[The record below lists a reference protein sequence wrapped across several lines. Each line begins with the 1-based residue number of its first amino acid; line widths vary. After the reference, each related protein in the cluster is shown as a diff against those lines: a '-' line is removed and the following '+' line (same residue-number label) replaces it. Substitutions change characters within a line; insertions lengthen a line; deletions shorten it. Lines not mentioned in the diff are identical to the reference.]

1 RLYHRDGKDGYLK
14 DMPLVLHYLRKVCGR
29 YVELRPMLRLL
40 DALEGI
46 APRPKYVV

>member
-1 RLYHRDGKDGYLK
+1 
-14 DMPLVLHYLRKVCGR
+14 MPLVLHYLRKVCGR